1 MLGVVPW
8 GAAVD
13 HGVAAEEACG
23 VGAVPCRQGAGSG
36 EAGHWLGTA
45 GVPQPCAARG
55 GCPLCP
61 APLHPGGQYLPALV
75 SQGDV
80 GVQHSPLT
88 RQIRRDTLCQLL
100 LDEHLQHQQELRQL
114 GKAFYVERL

>member
-1 MLGVVPW
+1 M
-8 GAAVD
+8 
-13 HGVAAEEACG
+13 
-23 VGAVPCRQGAGSG
+23 
-36 EAGHWLGTA
+36 
-45 GVPQPCAARG
+45 
-55 GCPLCP
+55 
-61 APLHPGGQYLPALV
+61 